1 MVKKVDNANNLKIFG
16 NMNSNFKEANINN
29 TNYWNWNGFKIC
41 WSVMGE
47 DNEIPIIFLHGFG
60 ASRKHWRN
68 NLGYFATRNCAS
80 YSLDLIG
87 FGDSDQP
94 GIREIGKLNNEIW
107 CDQVKD
113 FIAQVIRPKNSR
125 KVILIGNSLGALV
138 ALTCAVSLE
147 DQIETVIASPLPDQ
161 FQENKKII
169 INKALFKN
177 LKNRFI
183 TIFFLFFPLEII
195 LFLVIKLGIIRLGL
209 NYAYFKKN
217 NIDSE
222 LIDLVTKPVLRRT
235 AARSLRAMCIG
246 MSSRD
251 EKLHASYLL
260 KKLSASKK
268 VPFLLI
274 WGDKDNFIP
283 LFLGKKI
290 AFFHTWLKLKI
301 VSNLGHCIHDEDPS
315 VFNRISYEWI
325 RDLKTF

>member
-41 WSVMGE
+41 WNVIGE

-68 NLGYFATRNCAS
+68 NLGYFAKRNFAS

-113 FIAQVIRPKNSR
+113 FITQVIRPKNSR

-138 ALTCAVSLE
+138 ALTCAVSFE
-147 DQIETVIASPLPDQ
+147 EQIETVIASPLPDQ
-161 FQENKKII
+161 FQENKRII

-195 LFLVIKLGIIRLGL
+195 LFLVIKLGVIRLGL
-209 NYAYFKKN
+209 NYAYFTKD

-222 LIDLVTKPVLRRT
+222 LMDLVTKPVLRRT

-260 KKLSASKK
+260 KKLNVSKK

-290 AFFHTWLKLKI
+290 AFSHTWLKLKI